1 MGLDEVMNTLSRLF
15 SPKIL
20 AVIGGGEWCRAVIQ
34 QVQKF
39 GYKGKLYIIN
49 KTNTEIAGIQTYNS
63 VHNLPETPDAV
74 FIGINR
80 DATVN
85 CSQRARKNE
94 GRGGGM
100 LRFWV

>member
-20 AVIGGGEWCRAVIQ
+20 AVIGGGEWCRAVVQ
-34 QVQKF
+34 QVHKF

-49 KTNTEIAGIQTYNS
+49 KTNAEIAGIQTYNS
-63 VHNLPETPDAV
+63 VQNLPETPAAV

-80 DATVN
+80 DASVTAV
-85 CSQRARKNE
+85 
-94 GRGGGM
+94 
-100 LRFWV
+100 